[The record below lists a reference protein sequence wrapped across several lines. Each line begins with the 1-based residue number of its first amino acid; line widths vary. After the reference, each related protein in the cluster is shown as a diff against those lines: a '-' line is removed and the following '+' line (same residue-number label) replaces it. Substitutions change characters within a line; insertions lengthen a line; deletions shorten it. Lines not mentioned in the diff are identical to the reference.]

1 MATYAVRFER
11 ARPAEDDA
19 DWHEALSNVISHLG
33 WSTAEHPG
41 GPWRMPNI
49 DDAIAL
55 RKHIR
60 RAIDDAGEA
69 HRVLLAPLTQIEF

>member
-19 DWHEALSNVISHLG
+19 DWRVALSNVISHLG
-33 WSTAEHPG
+33 WPKPDDPA
-41 GPWRMPNI
+41 GPWRMPDI

-55 RKHIR
+55 RKHISQ
-60 RAIDDAGEA
+60 AIDDAGEA
-69 HRVLLAPLTQIEF
+69 HRVLLAPLKQIEF